1 MVDWKE
7 EIRHRLAGLNI
18 EPSRDA
24 EIVDEL
30 AQHLEDR
37 YSELLGGD
45 ATPEEATRAALAELS
60 ESELL
65 AQELRHVERPVMQE
79 PVVLGTNRRG
89 RGKMIADLWQDLRYG
104 ARMLIKNP
112 GFALIAIVTLAL
124 GIGVN
129 TALFTV
135 FDAFVL
141 KPLPLKDPDR
151 ITTIEG
157 GTREGQRSRLFSYL
171 DYLDYRDRN
180 TSFAGLAAWN
190 KFSAPFGEAQAAID
204 ESTVVPSNFGF
215 GQIVSGNYFSVLG
228 AEMALGRGFV
238 PEECST
244 PGTHTV
250 MVLSYTCWEQRFNS
264 DPRIIGKTIKLAG
277 LPFTIIGV
285 TERGFVGTVPDS
297 PQCWIPVM
305 MRDQVAGSWNGGR
318 WLTDRGADSFLLA
331 GRLKPGVTREHAQAE
346 MSVIAEQLSRQYPD
360 PQRKTFVVVGWG
372 STFVE
377 IDESLMTLV
386 VPLLTAVGLILLIA
400 CANVANLL
408 LARAASRHRE
418 IAVRLAL
425 GASRGRIIRQL
436 VTESVL
442 LAAVGGAAGWL
453 LATLTLNALYPVVLA
468 QLPIPR
474 ALAEQFALNLDPDF
488 RIFGFGLLISVV
500 SGVAAGLAPALQAS
514 RPDLNAALKDEG
526 STFGAQLG
534 HSGVRNALVVTQI
547 AVSLTLL
554 IAAGLL
560 VRNLRKVQTIDT
572 GLVTK
577 NVFTLQTSLQTLHK
591 EPGRESEL
599 NRQLAARLRA
609 LPGVKTVSQAHR
621 APLTGGLRT
630 APVTLAGSAQLAA
643 RPLQASAA
651 FVSPDYFQ
659 TLGLRITRGRIFT
672 EQEAQANALVVVISE
687 STARRFWPDIRDVSE
702 AIGKQIGVGFT
713 ARQNEGTANAASTLP
728 LREVIGITNDTRQI
742 WVWRRDETFLYLP
755 LQAYSN
761 ANETR
766 TGEYLLISTE
776 SDPHPVIIAA
786 RSEAAAVDPNLDVL
800 PSRLDDSLAFQ
811 MAPFR
816 AVAMLS
822 GILGAL
828 ALLLASVGLYGVM
841 SFVVNR
847 RTREIGIRLALGA
860 QSGDV
865 ISLFLRQGSK
875 LIAIGVALGLGGGA
889 AISGLLARVLVDIS
903 QFDPLAFFIVAALL
917 AGVALLACWVPARRA
932 TRVDPMVAL
941 REE

>member
-7 EIRHRLAGLNI
+7 EIRHRLAGLKLAPTR
-18 EPSRDA
+18 EA
-24 EIVDEL
+24 EIVEEL
-30 AQHLEDR
+30 AQHLDDR
-37 YSELLGGD
+37 YDELRGGG
-45 ATPEEATRAALAELS
+45 ATPDEATRAALAELS

-65 AQELRHVERPVMQE
+65 AQELRRVERPVTQDS
-79 PVVLGTNRRG
+79 VVLGSNRRG
-89 RGKMIADLWQDLRYG
+89 RGKLIADLWQDLRYG
-104 ARMLIKNP
+104 SRMLIKNP

-141 KPLPLKDPDR
+141 KPLPLKDPDS

-157 GTREGQRSRLFSYL
+157 RTREGKQSRLFSYL
-171 DYLDYRDRN
+171 DYLDYRDLN
-180 TSFAGLAAWN
+180 TVFAGLVALN
-190 KFSAPFGEAQAAID
+190 KFAAPLGEPSAGVD
-204 ESTVVPSNFGF
+204 ESPLLPGNFGF

-228 AEMALGRGFV
+228 AEMALGRGFA
-238 PEECST
+238 PEECRT

-250 MVLSYTCWEQRFNS
+250 MVLSYICWEQRFNS
-264 DPRIIGKTIKLAG
+264 DPQIIGKTIKLAG

-297 PQCWIPVM
+297 PQCWIPLM

-331 GRLKPGVTREHAQAE
+331 GRLKPGVAREQAQAE
-346 MSVIAEQLSRQYPD
+346 MNVIADELARQYPD
-360 PQRKTFVVVGWG
+360 PQRKTFVIVGRG
-372 STFVE
+372 ATFVE
-377 IDESLMTLV
+377 IDESLMMLV

-408 LARAASRHRE
+408 LARAVARQRE

-425 GASRGRIIRQL
+425 GASRWRVIRQL
-436 VTESVL
+436 LTESVL
-442 LAAVGGAAGWL
+442 LSAVGGAAGWL
-453 LATLTLNALYPVVLA
+453 LTILTLSVLYPVVLA

-474 ALAEQFALNLDPDF
+474 ALVEQFALNLDPDY
-488 RIFGFGLLISVV
+488 RIFGFALLVSVLT
-500 SGVAAGLAPALQAS
+500 GVAAGLAPAFQAS
-514 RPDLNAALKDEG
+514 RPDLNSALKGEG
-526 STFGAQLG
+526 STFGAQLS
-534 HSGVRNALVVTQI
+534 HSRVRNALVVIQL

-560 VRNLRKVQTIDT
+560 VRNLQKVRTIDT

-577 NVFTLQTSLQTLHK
+577 NVFTLQTNLQSVQK

-599 NRQLAARLRA
+599 SSQLAARLRA

-621 APLTGGLRT
+621 APLTGGLLT
-630 APVTLAGSAQLAA
+630 TPVTLAGSGPAA
-643 RPLQASAA
+643 DRPLQAGVT

-659 TLGLRITRGRIFT
+659 TLGLRIKRGRSFT
-672 EQEAQANALVVVISE
+672 EQEAQANAQVVLISE
-687 STARRFWPDIRDVSE
+687 STARRFWPDIRDVNE
-702 AIGKQIGVGFT
+702 ALGKQIGVGF
-713 ARQNEGTANAASTLP
+713 AAKQNEANAP
-728 LREVIGITNDTRQI
+728 PNFPQREVIGITNYTRQV

-755 LQAYSN
+755 FQAFSN

-766 TGEYLLISTE
+766 TAEYLIVSTE
-776 SDPHPVIIAA
+776 SDPRPVITAA
-786 RSEAAAVDPNLDVL
+786 RDEAAALDPDLYVL
-800 PSRLDDSLAFQ
+800 PARVEDSLTFQ

-816 AVAMLS
+816 AVAMVS

-828 ALLLASVGLYGVM
+828 ALSLASVGLYGVM
-841 SFVVNR
+841 SFVVSQ

-860 QSGDV
+860 QSRDV
-865 ISLFLRQGSK
+865 ISLFLQQGSK
-875 LIAIGVALGLGGGA
+875 LIAIGVVLGLGGGA
-889 AISGLLARVLVDIS
+889 AISGLLAAVLVDIS
-903 QFDPLAFFIVAALL
+903 QFDPLAFCVVAAFL
-917 AGVALLACWVPARRA
+917 AAVALLACWVPARRA
-932 TRVDPMVAL
+932 TKVDPMEAL
-941 REE
+941 RCE